1 MNSVIIVAAGNS
13 TRMGTGQNK
22 QFICLNNIP
31 VIVRTLK
38 AFSGLPEIHSI
49 TVVTRECDIETMLNY
64 INEYK
69 IPKVTSVIKGGDT
82 RQESVLCGLKAQ
94 SLSDNDNIL
103 IHDGARPFIHKENI
117 LAVIGALNSGKYK
130 AAAVGVPPKDTIK
143 QVDDEGIIVNTPDRS
158 SLISIQTPQGFKF
171 GLIMKAHLEA
181 DSKGI
186 SVTDDCAVAE
196 AVTNEKIKVIEGD
209 YNNIKITTP
218 EDVVIGEKILE
229 NSIGG

>member
-1 MNSVIIVAAGNS
+1 M
-13 TRMGTGQNK
+13 
-22 QFICLNNIP
+22 
-31 VIVRTLK
+31 
-38 AFSGLPEIHSI
+38 
-49 TVVTRECDIETMLNY
+49 
-64 INEYK
+64 
-69 IPKVTSVIKGGDT
+69 
-82 RQESVLCGLKAQ
+82 
-94 SLSDNDNIL
+94 
-103 IHDGARPFIHKENI
+103 
-117 LAVIGALNSGKYK
+117 IGALNSGKYK

-196 AVTNEKIKVIEGD
+196 AVTNGKIKVIEGD

>member
-1 MNSVIIVAAGNS
+1 M
-13 TRMGTGQNK
+13 
-22 QFICLNNIP
+22 
-31 VIVRTLK
+31 
-38 AFSGLPEIHSI
+38 
-49 TVVTRECDIETMLNY
+49 
-64 INEYK
+64 
-69 IPKVTSVIKGGDT
+69 
-82 RQESVLCGLKAQ
+82 
-94 SLSDNDNIL
+94 
-103 IHDGARPFIHKENI
+103 
-117 LAVIGALNSGKYK
+117 IGALNSGKYK